1 MKSARRAAH
10 RQSPPRR
17 APAKPAAPR
26 TGKARRASHSVR
38 IRRYEEW
45 RQKRQDILVTFTGS
59 TKRSVRSAVNR
70 VAESAGDFNATVCS
84 KPEVRAD
91 LPRGHPPIAGIEHV
105 EAVIMTVGLNCSMA
119 EVVDLLTAG
128 MPFEMSV
135 IPIPSERC
143 SVW

>member
-1 MKSARRAAH
+1 M
-10 RQSPPRR
+10 
-17 APAKPAAPR
+17 
-26 TGKARRASHSVR
+26 R

-45 RQKRQDILVTFTGS
+45 RQKRQDILVTFTGT

-84 KPEVRAD
+84 KPEVCTD